1 MADMEET
8 VGQRLQR
15 LREERGL
22 SQEDIGERTG
32 LGLRIIARIEAGTP
46 PGDFLIPIAEDLGV
60 TAEYLRTGYEE
71 TQDEVV
77 KFVEAELRTRL
88 GSTMLV
94 QECLEEFVSTVRFRG
109 ENLSDTDFEV
119 LQEKLDEY
127 LSWRETEDEDRA
139 FSLGGH
145 NDPR

>member
-1 MADMEET
+1 MADMKET
-8 VGQRLQR
+8 VSQRIR
-15 LREERGL
+15 RVREERGL
-22 SQEDIGERTG
+22 SQEDLGEKTG
-32 LGLRIIARIEAGTP
+32 LGLRILARIEAGTL

-109 ENLSDTDFEV
+109 EDLSDTDFEV

>member
-15 LREERGL
+15 LREEHGL

-32 LGLRIIARIEAGTP
+32 LGLRIIARIEAGTS
-46 PGDFLIPIAEDLGV
+46 PGDFLVPIAEALGV
-60 TAEYLRTGYEE
+60 TAEFLRTGYEE
-71 TQDEVV
+71 TRDEVV
-77 KFVEAELRTRL
+77 KFVEATLRTRL
-88 GSTMLV
+88 GSPLLV
-94 QECLEEFVSTVRFRG
+94 QECLEEFVSTVRFRE
-109 ENLSDTDFEV
+109 ENLSDNDFEV

-127 LSWRETEDEDRA
+127 LSWRETEDEDSA